1 MEDRM
6 SHLSGLVLALMLA
19 LVLAGGSRAATL
31 AWEGSSRISLVTSL
45 NKATVFPG
53 TGVATVNGS
62 GGLGAL
68 TKLAQAGGV
77 KTTTAT
83 MPPFDYPTPHGG
95 GIWGTTT
102 LPLTDPEN
110 STLISLIGTAHLG
123 GGTFTGISGGAI
135 NGNATRP
142 VPGRAK
148 VCILLPGCGSY
159 IPVPFSKNNGAT
171 GIGVGGTVTA
181 NTFSNGPGLK
191 VSVIGRPWTIGVSS
205 VADVETK
212 GHVESG
218 TTFTTGFIHGPA
230 SNTNSAA
237 QASGVVQYVT
247 ASVVLTSLDPPNDR
261 QAQVAFARFKF
272 IPEPGLLLLLG
283 SGITGLLL
291 LGRSR
296 MRR

>member
-1 MEDRM
+1 MENRM
-6 SHLSGLVLALMLA
+6 SHLSGLALALMLA
-19 LVLAGGSRAATL
+19 LALAGGSRAATL

-45 NKATVFPG
+45 NKATVFTG

-68 TKLAQAGGV
+68 TKLTQAGGV
-77 KTTTAT
+77 TNTTPDPDT
-83 MPPFDYPTPHGG
+83 YPTPHGG
-95 GIWGTTT
+95 GIWGTSTI
-102 LPLTDPEN
+102 PLTDPEN

-123 GGTFTGISGGAI
+123 GGTFSGISGGAI

-142 VPGRAK
+142 VPGMAK
-148 VCILLPGCGSY
+148 VCILLPGCDTY
-159 IPVPFSKNNGAT
+159 IPVPLSKNNGAT
-171 GIGVGGTVTA
+171 GIGVGGTITA
-181 NTFSNGPGLK
+181 NTFSKGAGLK

-205 VADVETK
+205 VTDVETK
-212 GHVESG
+212 DHVESG
-218 TTFTTGFIHGPA
+218 TTVTQGFIHGPA

-237 QASGVVQYVT
+237 QASGVIQYVT
-247 ASVVLTSLDPPNDR
+247 ASVVLTSLDEPNDR

-272 IPEPGLLLLLG
+272 IPEPGLMLLLG